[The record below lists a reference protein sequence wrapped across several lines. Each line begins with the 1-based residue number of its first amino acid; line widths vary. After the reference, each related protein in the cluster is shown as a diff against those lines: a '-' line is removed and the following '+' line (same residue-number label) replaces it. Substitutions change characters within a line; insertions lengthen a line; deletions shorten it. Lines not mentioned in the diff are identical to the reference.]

1 MYLFYID
8 ASEEKVKENGMT
20 SETFW
25 ETIKANFEENG
36 FMQVEGA
43 PQFFAEWAENKTL
56 GHVWALQSA
65 FANDLPEFVRSMTEY
80 TVYEVGKIQDPMI
93 REEDKERIAFLK
105 TLDPFAGDD
114 VTIEIN
120 SSYLD
125 NMLHELDLI
134 KKHGKRKSK
143 PVNFKHLDD

>member
-1 MYLFYID
+1 MYLIYID
-8 ASEEKVKENGMT
+8 ASEEKIKENGMT
-20 SETFW
+20 YEKFW
-25 ETIKANFEENG
+25 ETIKVNFEDNG
-36 FMQVEGA
+36 FLQVEGA
-43 PQFFAEWAENKTL
+43 PQYFAEWEEKKTL

-80 TVYEVGKIQDPMI
+80 VVYEVGKMQDPII

-105 TLDPFAGDD
+105 TLEPFAGDD
-114 VTIEIN
+114 IAIEIN
-120 SSYLD
+120 ASYLD

-143 PVNFKHLDD
+143 PVSFKHLDD